1 MKKTWNLLQT
11 ALVVLWA
18 AWTVHAADPFTFPID
33 APKWSIDT
41 DSASITNNG
50 VEITGIPKVG
60 SIKLLKNVVVRSD
73 DLIEAGL
80 GDAKIPTGYFWL
92 DGFPMWVSSARIVK
106 SEKKIHL
113 EVGIGLP
120 EYLKNVNG
128 EELRASGRVSVDQSR
143 WYFDGFQFVVPMDIP
158 FKGLVIKNFTFA
170 YDQAQALYSG
180 GANIGFGAKEKFDY
194 CPDFEIGPPAYGG
207 SIELRNGQLN
217 RLVIAADDMRYPLG
231 SSLSY
236 LDSLSAGVYDL
247 VTPGADWYASGAFKV
262 NCGCPIDL
270 RVKFYPLTLTGDARF
285 YGSGYLQMNA
295 AASFFKIPVAN
306 ATMNYHPP
314 YQVDAALY
322 VNLLDILLADAS
334 IHFNGGG
341 VSGDAHGKLQIP
353 GYIPVVGGYQFAS
366 VGVGFDVRR
375 DYYAFRGSVDVQ
387 ITPEVPSYCT
397 PEWCPGTVWM
407 GCWVCDCGWD
417 GCGWCN
423 NYVTLPCV
431 PPICTPAIPAVQ
443 VHVAFRLENG
453 DFYFNAPGTASDVA
467 PWETHYQGRRVDP
480 ETGLRVI
487 FFDNWDEIG
496 KASTDVPKPSGVALQ
511 GDRPRVRPM
520 DATAVG
526 QPFTT
531 FRITGNRPEIMFRLA
546 YQNPGAPTPIFDV
559 KTPSGQV
566 IRSGEGPLPT
576 GYKTVHGFSAA
587 NAVGRD
593 ATVTLVN
600 ADSGDYVVTVINP
613 EKLGNYS
620 VQALIENEKPA
631 LQDLQL
637 EETPTAGIYK
647 VTWVNDDPEDAVQ
660 VKIFLNKDRE
670 GMDGAQVGVV
680 SAVPGVNTFLIDTT
694 KVKTRPG
701 AYHVHLTADDG
712 RNEFV
717 QAYTSRT
724 LQVNDPAAPM
734 PVSGV
739 AVRARPTGF
748 EVQWKAS
755 PSPSVETYAI
765 LYTKETDEGHYEGVH
780 SVLASKT
787 GAIIDGLIPGQPY
800 LVTVVAHDKKG
811 LVSEGSE
818 VLRVVPTP
826 GIGRTPPRI
835 LSKPDIGATAG
846 HRWVYLPQAFDGDE
860 VQYGSISAEDGKA
873 TRPGGQLVWK
883 LIQAPAGM
891 TIHESGLLQWVPAK
905 DQVGSHEVILEA
917 RERTDA
923 SVPKELASRLFDR
936 QTFAVEVLPPH
947 NISGL
952 KRSAHATF
960 VHLPALTAVA
970 GEKYVCPLDLL
981 STGQHQITLLDAPVG
996 MVIKG
1001 DVLEWTPPLDARGD
1015 RVHLKVRFA
1024 EGFEIEQQF
1033 YIDVL
1038 RRDNVIAAPAELMGV
1053 RSVPTGV
1060 ELKWRV
1066 NSARPITWPKGYQLQ
1081 RCDLNLGGAWVNVGA
1096 PYVNKPNIP
1105 NATHTVPSYSTIDT
1119 LPSNQ
1124 SVFYRLLISE

>member
-1 MKKTWNLLQT
+1 MKRTWNLLQIF
-11 ALVVLWA
+11 LVVLWA
-18 AWTVHAADPFTFPID
+18 TCVVRANDPFKIPLD
-33 APKWSIDT
+33 SPQWS
-41 DSASITNNG
+41 AVNANSITNDG
-50 VEITGIPKVG
+50 VEITGVPKVG
-60 SIKLLKNVVVRSD
+60 SIKLLKNVVFRSD
-73 DLIEAGL
+73 DVIEAGL
-80 GDAKIPTGYFWL
+80 GSLIIPTGYFWL

-106 SEKKIHL
+106 SQKRVHL

-120 EYLKNVNG
+120 SYIKNVNG
-128 EELRASGRVSVDQSR
+128 EEIRVSGRVGVDSSG
-143 WYFDGFQFVVPMDIP
+143 WHFDGFQFAAPDVYI
-158 FKGLVIKNFTFA
+158 KSLAIKNLTFA
-170 YDQAQALYSG
+170 YDQAQSLYSG
-180 GANIGFGAKEKFDY
+180 GANIGLGVKEKYDY

-207 SIELRNGQLN
+207 ALELRDGQLN
-217 RLVIAADDMRYPLG
+217 RLVISADDMRYPLG
-231 SSLSY
+231 ASLSY
-236 LDSLSAGVYDL
+236 LDSLSAGIYDFA
-247 VTPGADWYASGAFKV
+247 TPGADWYVSGAFKI
-262 NCGCPIDL
+262 NCGCPIIL
-270 RVKFYPLTLTGDARF
+270 RGIKFYPLTLTGDARF
-285 YGSGYLQMNA
+285 YGSGYLQMNS
-295 AASFFKIPVAN
+295 AASFFKVPIAN
-306 ATMNYHPP
+306 ATMSYHPP

-334 IHFNGGG
+334 IHFNSAG

-366 VGVGFDVRR
+366 VGVGFDVRS

-387 ITPEVPSYCT
+387 ITPEIPSWCT

-431 PPICTPAIPAVQ
+431 PPVCTPAIPAVQ

-453 DFYFNAPGTASDVA
+453 DFYFNAPSTASDVA

-480 ETGLRVI
+480 ETGIRTI

-520 DATAVG
+520 DATTIG

-531 FRITGNRPEIMFRLA
+531 FRVTGSNPEIMFRLA
-546 YQNPGAPTPIFDV
+546 YQNRNAPTPIFEI
-559 KTPSGQV
+559 KSPSGQI

-576 GYKTVHGFSAA
+576 GYKSVHGFSAA
-587 NAVGRD
+587 NAIGRD

-600 ADSGDYVVTVINP
+600 AEIGDYVVTVINP

-620 VQALIENEKPA
+620 VQALVENEKPL
-631 LQDLQL
+631 LQDLQV
-637 EETPTAGIYK
+637 EETPTSGIYK
-647 VTWVNDDPEDAVQ
+647 VTWDNKDPEDAVL
-660 VKIFLNKDRE
+660 VKIHLNKDR
-670 GMDGAQVGVV
+670 DGKDGFPVGVV
-680 SAVPGVNTFLIDTT
+680 SAVQGVNTFLIDTS
-694 KVKTRPG
+694 KVKVRPG
-701 AYHVHLTADDG
+701 AYHVHVTADDG

-717 QAYTSRT
+717 EAYTSRT
-724 LQVNDPAAPM
+724 IQVDDPEAPR
-734 PVSGV
+734 PVSGF
-739 AVRARPTGF
+739 AVRPRATGF
-748 EVQWKAS
+748 EVRWKPS

-765 LYTKETDEGHYEGVH
+765 LYTKEMDEGRYEGVH
-780 SVLASKT
+780 SVLASET
-787 GAIIDGLIPGQPY
+787 GAIVDKLIPGQPY
-800 LVTVVAHDKKG
+800 LVTVVAHDNQG
-811 LVSEGSE
+811 RVSEGSE

-826 GIGRTPPRI
+826 GIGRTPPKI
-835 LSKPDIGATAG
+835 LSKPDIDATAG
-846 HRWVYLPQAFDGDE
+846 HRWAYLPQAFDGDE

-873 TRPGGQLVWK
+873 TRPGGQLAWK

-891 TIHESGLLQWVPAK
+891 TIHESGLLQWIPTGE
-905 DQVGSHEVILEA
+905 QVGSHQVILEA

-936 QTFAVEVLPPH
+936 QTFSVEVLPSY
-947 NISGL
+947 NLSAL
-952 KRSAHATF
+952 KQSAHGTF

-981 STGQHQITLLDAPVG
+981 STGQHQITLLDAPSG

-1001 DVLEWTPPLDARGD
+1001 DTLEWTPSVDTRGD

-1024 EGFEIEQQF
+1024 EGFEIEQSF
-1033 YIDVL
+1033 YVDVL
-1038 RRDNVIAAPAELMGV
+1038 RRDNVIVAPAELMGV
-1053 RSVPTGV
+1053 RSVPAGI
-1060 ELKWRV
+1060 ELKWRA
-1066 NSARPITWPKGYQLQ
+1066 NGARPITWPKSYQLQ

-1096 PYVNKPNIP
+1096 PYLIKADAPH
-1105 NATHTVPSYSTIDT
+1105 ATHAVPTYSTIDT